1 MKKFSPVKVAN
12 LLHEKKWDGTRGMC
26 ATHLVGKVKE
36 KRLWKLVTAVRLRKG
51 SSRGHFINWGQREKP
66 GSSETED
73 LPVQLVS

>member
-36 KRLWKLVTAVRLRKG
+36 KSGKKEEPAQHTNQQMQSCKG
-51 SSRGHFINWGQREKP
+51 EKIMEAGDCRAFKEREQQR
-66 GSSETED
+66 TFY
-73 LPVQLVS
+73 